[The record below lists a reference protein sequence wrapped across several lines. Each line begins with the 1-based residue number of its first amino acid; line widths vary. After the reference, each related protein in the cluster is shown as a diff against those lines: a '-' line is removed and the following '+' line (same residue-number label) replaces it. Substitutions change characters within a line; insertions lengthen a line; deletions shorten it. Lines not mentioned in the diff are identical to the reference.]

1 MGVRKLAVTV
11 IEHSF
16 VLQSGELLSR
26 WVEAFPSAVA
36 VAADGVGVSEELL
49 LWVRIPQGQSPEL
62 LLGSIKRRVNVNTKL
77 IALSDTPNDDEGLA
91 CLSAGASAYINTHAT
106 PEALRQVAEVVGQ
119 GGLWI
124 GASLMQR
131 LLRSS
136 VALVAT
142 QPTTKNKL
150 HVLTGREREVAEAV
164 ARGDSNKEIAKQL
177 NITERTVKA
186 HTASLFEK
194 LGVRDRLQLA
204 LAVNAQRYL

>member
-1 MGVRKLAVTV
+1 MGVRKLAAAAAD
-11 IEHSF
+11 HGF
-16 VLQSGELLSR
+16 VLQGGELLSR
-26 WVEAFPSAVA
+26 WVEAFPNAVVVA
-36 VAADGVGVSEELL
+36 VDGVGAATELL
-49 LWVRIPQGQSPEL
+49 LWVRLPHGRKPEEL
-62 LLGSIKRRVNVNTKL
+62 LGKIKRQADENTRI

-91 CLSAGASAYINTHAT
+91 CLSAGASGYVNTHAD

-136 VALVAT
+136 AALVPT
-142 QPTTKNKL
+142 QPVANGKL
-150 HVLTGREREVAEAV
+150 RLLTGREMEVAKAV
-164 ARGDSNKEIAKQL
+164 ARGDSNKEIAQQL

-204 LAVNAQRYL
+204 LAVNSQR

>member
-1 MGVRKLAVTV
+1 MMGVRKLAVTV

-26 WVEAFPSAVA
+26 WVDAFPGAVA
-36 VAADGVGVSEELL
+36 VAADAVGVSEELL
-49 LWVRIPQGQSPEL
+49 LWVRLPQRQSPEL
-62 LLGSIKRRVNVNTKL
+62 LLGSIKRRANVNTKL

-142 QPTTKNKL
+142 QPAAKNKL
-150 HVLTGREREVAEAV
+150 HALTGREREVAEAV

-204 LAVNAQRYL
+204 LAVNAQR

>member
-16 VLQSGELLSR
+16 VLQGGELLSR

-36 VAADGVGVSEELL
+36 VAADAVGVSEELL
-49 LWVRIPQGQSPEL
+49 IWVRLPQGQSPGL
-62 LLGSIKRRVNVNTKL
+62 LLGSIKRRANVNTKL

-91 CLSAGASAYINTHAT
+91 CLSAGASAYINTHAA
-106 PEALRQVAEVVGQ
+106 PEVLRQVAEVVGQ

-142 QPTTKNKL
+142 QQPTTQNKL
-150 HVLTGREREVAEAV
+150 HTLTGREREVAEAV

-204 LAVNAQRYL
+204 LAVNAQR

>member
-26 WVEAFPSAVA
+26 WVEAFPGAVA

-49 LWVRIPQGQSPEL
+49 LWVRLPQGQSPEL
-62 LLGSIKRRVNVNTKL
+62 LLGSIKRRANVNTKL

-91 CLSAGASAYINTHAT
+91 CLSAGASAYINTHAS

-136 VALVAT
+136 AALVAT

-194 LGVRDRLQLA
+194 FGVRDRLQLA
-204 LAVNAQRYL
+204 LSVNAQR

>member
-1 MGVRKLAVTV
+1 MGVRKLAAAV
-11 IEHSF
+11 IEHGF

-26 WVEAFPSAVA
+26 WVEAFPGAVV
-36 VAADGVGVSEELL
+36 VAADAVGAAEESL
-49 LWVRIPQGQSPEL
+49 LWIRLPQGQSPEL
-62 LLGSIKRRVNVNTKL
+62 LLGGIKHRANINTKL
-77 IALSDTPNDDEGLA
+77 IALSDTPNDEEGLA
-91 CLSAGASAYINTHAT
+91 CLSAGASAYINTHAS

-136 VALVAT
+136 VALVAARPVA
-142 QPTTKNKL
+142 QNML
-150 HVLTGREREVAEAV
+150 RALTEREREVAHAV

-194 LGVRDRLQLA
+194 FGVRDRLQLA
-204 LAVNAQRYL
+204 LAVNAQR